1 MHGTYDE
8 VWGGQLTRDAWDL
21 IRIPVHRVQQ
31 VRVARTRTGRVE
43 DEGHGEQ
50 NAYGEGEE
58 KVDGPGPCRAG
69 SYTVSRRGLSVAMQ

>member
-50 NAYGEGEE
+50 NAYGGR
-58 KVDGPGPCRAG
+58 KRMLADQAPVVRVHILSRGAG
-69 SYTVSRRGLSVAMQ
+69 